1 MLVTVLMT
9 LYKVIQPFEIF
20 IPIFHFGFCI
30 ILFAY
35 TSACNIMQN
44 KYTDVPVLHNIYCT
58 FNIVKVDGLQIY
70 YAEIIL

>member
-1 MLVTVLMT
+1 MM
-9 LYKVIQPFEIF
+9 LYKVIQLLDIQTY
-20 IPIFHFGFCI
+20 FHFGFCI

-58 FNIVKVDGLQIY
+58 FNIVKVDGWQIY